1 MLRKTFFFLTFS
13 LLLAS
18 GLVAQVQTSHTIKV
32 AVIVDQS
39 VEEQFRAQGRLFL
52 FFSEAEQGE
61 PRRQT
66 WPRLTNHIFAQNV
79 DWPEGQTVYFDSE
92 STLDSNGDLSL
103 IDFPDGNYRVQVL
116 WDQNQT
122 ASSINAPG
130 NLYSE
135 VLELELREDRRL
147 ELKLN
152 QIIPE
157 RKSISH
163 PLLREHNFRSDTL
176 SKWWDKEME
185 VEFSVLLPRSFEEGN
200 KRYPILYDIG
210 GYGSR
215 HYRAG
220 RIIQRDSAFMAWWM
234 SEAPEIIIVFL
245 DGEGPYGDSYQLDSD
260 NSGPYGTSLTQEIAP
275 WVEEKY
281 RAITSSQTRF
291 LTGCSTG
298 GWVSLALQTF
308 YPDFFGG
315 TYSYSP
321 DPVSFKHMQLVNLY
335 RDDNAF
341 INRYGNER
349 PSNRTTTGEPV
360 FSIRKEVYYENVQ
373 GSSGTYATSG
383 EQWGAWNALYSPK
396 GEDDLPALVFNPQ
409 TGAIDPEVVIHWQ
422 NYDLLRHTKNNWE
435 ELGPKLAGTVWV
447 WMGDMDNYYLNNA
460 LHDYADM
467 LTE

>member
-103 IDFPDGNYRVQVL
+103 IDFPDGKYRVQVL

-245 DGEGPYGDSYQLDSD
+245 DGEGPYGDSYQLDS
-260 NSGPYGTSLTQEIAP
+260 
-275 WVEEKY
+275 
-281 RAITSSQTRF
+281 
-291 LTGCSTG
+291 
-298 GWVSLALQTF
+298 
-308 YPDFFGG
+308 
-315 TYSYSP
+315 
-321 DPVSFKHMQLVNLY
+321 
-335 RDDNAF
+335 
-341 INRYGNER
+341 
-349 PSNRTTTGEPV
+349 
-360 FSIRKEVYYENVQ
+360 
-373 GSSGTYATSG
+373 
-383 EQWGAWNALYSPK
+383 
-396 GEDDLPALVFNPQ
+396 
-409 TGAIDPEVVIHWQ
+409 
-422 NYDLLRHTKNNWE
+422 
-435 ELGPKLAGTVWV
+435 
-447 WMGDMDNYYLNNA
+447 
-460 LHDYADM
+460 
-467 LTE
+467 